1 MESLANWKI
10 IVDKSSYYILIISIV
25 SILIISIF
33 LQNTLIDRDISIDKK
48 DAIINELKGQLNK

>member
-1 MESLANWKI
+1 MESLAKWKI

-25 SILIISIF
+25 LILIISIF
-33 LQNTLIDRDISIDKK
+33 LQNTLINRDISIDKK